1 MSVLIIAEAGVNHN
15 GSLARAKKMALAAK
29 TAGADIVKYQTAVPE
44 LVVSKFAEKAEYQ
57 KAQTGAGESQ
67 LEMVRHIH
75 FGFDGHRE
83 LKAYCEEIG
92 IAGAARIQDPFRR
105 DHEPALSGTD
115 RRAEKTG
122 HPLHRHEH
130 AGGN

>member
-15 GSLARAKKMALAAK
+15 GSLARAKKM
-29 TAGADIVKYQTAVPE
+29 AGADIVKYQTAVPE

-67 LEMVRHIH
+67 LEMVRRIH

-83 LKAYCEEIG
+83 LKAYCEET
-92 IAGAARIQDPFRR
+92 A
-105 DHEPALSGTD
+105 
-115 RRAEKTG
+115 
-122 HPLHRHEH
+122 
-130 AGGN
+130 

>member
-57 KAQTGAGESQ
+57 K
-67 LEMVRHIH
+67 R
-75 FGFDGHRE
+75 
-83 LKAYCEEIG
+83 
-92 IAGAARIQDPFRR
+92 
-105 DHEPALSGTD
+105 
-115 RRAEKTG
+115 RRAPAKASWRWCAASTSALTATG
-122 HPLHRHEH
+122 S
-130 AGGN
+130 